1 MAKPKVKDDDGGG
14 DTLEMK
20 ASVIKTV
27 IRRIEEVF
35 DEMASAKGSFMS
47 RQGKFKDRINAIYD
61 EGSRKGV
68 PSKALRKAIQIRA
81 RTRKAR
87 ETLEQCEAD
96 ERAVVQTILELN
108 DDPSDLPLFA
118 AATRRSDGAS
128 AEAPALH

>member
-1 MAKPKVKDDDGGG
+1 MAKAKDDDRDG
-14 DTLEMK
+14 DSTIEMK
-20 ASVIKTV
+20 GSVVKTI
-27 IRRIEEVF
+27 IRRIEEVL

-47 RQGKFKDRINAIYD
+47 RQAKFKDRINAIYD
-61 EGSRKGV
+61 EGSRKGI
-68 PSKALRKAIQIRA
+68 PSKAARTAVKIRA
-81 RTRKAR
+81 RVRRAR

-118 AATRRSDGAS
+118 AAARRDGGAG